1 VDESRFSF
9 GSWLFLAVA
18 LLVVAASAGQLI
30 YRLSQ
35 PTDGW
40 LADNSEEDLG
50 ALYNL
55 LGQPS
60 TLREGDAVLSI
71 DGQSPTMGLEDA
83 FQFQSKLP
91 PGWAAG
97 GSIPYQIRRDSQ
109 LMTVQVPLYNWRLVA
124 LLPEMLDL
132 FVVSTFFLMALALL
146 VFFRRPGNW
155 GARALLLV
163 GSSVFA
169 LGLSSS
175 ISQFYDGLLP
185 TAVLTLF
192 FSFLSW
198 ATLLWPSFFL
208 LSISFPRPKSLLA
221 KHPWLTLAVIYSM
234 APIVLAVTGRL
245 ENGFY
250 LVAVWSLLAIV
261 MVIHSAWQVR
271 DAVGRAQLRWA
282 GAGMAVGAV
291 TMIAVIFVSFSTIAE
306 QLQTSNAARRYWES
320 VPTALVVLAPALGFA
335 IAILRYRLFDIDV
348 IIRRTLVY
356 SVLTAMLALVYLG
369 SVLILQAV
377 FGALLGDS
385 QNSLV
390 AVLSTLAIA
399 ALFVPLRARVQAVI
413 DQRFFRRKYDAVRTL
428 SVFSARLRDEVD
440 LDRLSDHLATVAT
453 ETMEPAHISLWLKPP
468 EAPPP
473 NSGTQT
479 A

>member
-9 GSWLFLAVA
+9 GSWLFLAIA
-18 LLVVAASAGQLI
+18 LLVVAVSAGQLI
-30 YRLSQ
+30 YRIAQ

-40 LADNSEEDLG
+40 LADNSEGLE

-71 DGQSPTMGLEDA
+71 GGRLPNMGLQRSFE
-83 FQFQSKLP
+83 FRSNLP
-91 PGWAAG
+91 AGWAAG
-97 GSIPYQIRRDSQ
+97 GSAPYEIRRDGK
-109 LMTVQVPLYNWRLVA
+109 LMTVQVPLYNWRLAA
-124 LLPEMLDL
+124 LVPQLLDL

-175 ISQFYDGLLP
+175 ISQLYDGLLP

-198 ATLLWPSFFL
+198 GTLLWPSFFL

-221 KHPWLTLAVIYSM
+221 QRPWLTLAVIYSV

-250 LVAVWSLLAIV
+250 LVAVWSLLAIA
-261 MVIHSAWQVR
+261 MVAHSAWRVR

-282 GAGMAVGAV
+282 GAGMAVGAA
-291 TMIAVIFVSFSTIAE
+291 TMIAVIFVSFSTLSE
-306 QLQTSNAARRYWES
+306 QLHMSNAAQRFWES
-320 VPTALVVLAPALGFA
+320 VPTAVVVLAPALGFA

-356 SVLTAMLALVYLG
+356 SVLTGMLALVYLV
-369 SVLILQAV
+369 SVLVLQAV

-399 ALFVPLRARVQAVI
+399 ALFVPLRGRVQALI
-413 DQRFFRRKYDAVRTL
+413 DRRFFRRKYDAARTL
-428 SVFSARLRDEVD
+428 SIFSARLRDEVD
-440 LDRLSDHLATVAT
+440 LDRLSDHLATVAS
-453 ETMEPAHISLWLKPP
+453 ETMEPTHISLWLKPQ
-468 EAPPP
+468 AD
-473 NSGTQT
+473 Q
-479 A
+479 ADRLR